1 LLVSIR
7 KSGENT
13 GVQKCVNDITEKK
26 KGRLRQRKEGRKER
40 RKKGRKEESG
50 EGGRKEEEEGKRK
63 GKGKDLFNVH
73 ENFSNPATCM

>member
-26 KGRLRQRKEGRKER
+26 KGRMRQRKEGRKER
-40 RKKGRKEESG
+40 RKKGR
-50 EGGRKEEEEGKRK
+50 
-63 GKGKDLFNVH
+63 N
-73 ENFSNPATCM
+73 